1 MQTKQYR
8 FLVLLILFL
17 GIGVN
22 SSKALTVPQ
31 RGTPIDSLLNLLYNP
46 LTSKQTLQAIAK
58 FSSVQSAHIDSAIT
72 FVNNLPACWAM
83 SPVYKYRLQRLM
95 YKQLI
100 GYAGMVK
107 QEYQIFEKIETDFK
121 PGATPAYMQYE
132 VDKPVIYLYPEKEQK
147 IDIHLGFT
155 GTELYTWPKINANMN
170 WFVTAQPNGMLKDAA
185 GEEYPYLFWEGKM
198 DIFAN
203 TDMSTGFVVKA
214 DETEEFFRDKLKL
227 LGLNAREYTDFI
239 TFWGPRMRKN
249 KYNLI
254 HFETTVYNNKVPLNV
269 TPKPESSQRILM
281 VYQGLENPVEVK
293 PQELQPF
300 TRKGYT
306 LIEWGGMEMPAII
319 N

>member
-1 MQTKQYR
+1 MQTKQLKNAVLAIILLCAGISNANA
-8 FLVLLILFL
+8 LVY
-17 GIGVN
+17 
-22 SSKALTVPQ
+22 PQ
-31 RGTPIDSLLNLLYNP
+31 KSRPTDSIMNLLYNP
-46 LTSKQTLQAIAK
+46 VTYPGTLKALEKMDKSMAL
-58 FSSVQSAHIDSAIT
+58 SLDSAVT
-72 FVNNLPACWAM
+72 FINNLPACWAM
-83 SPVYKYRLQRLM
+83 SPVYKYRMQRLM
-95 YKQLI
+95 HRQLL
-100 GYAGMVK
+100 GYAGLVK
-107 QEYQIFEKIETDFK
+107 QEYRVFEKIEADFK
-121 PGATPAYMQYE
+121 PEVNPMQYE
-132 VDKPVIYLYPEKEQK
+132 VDKPVIYLYPDKHTP
-147 IDIHLGFT
+147 ININLGFT
-155 GTELYTWPKINANMN
+155 GTELYTWPKINAGMN

-185 GEEYPYLFWEGKM
+185 GDEYPYLFWEGKM

-214 DETEEFFRDKLKL
+214 DETEEFFRDKLKI

-281 VYQGLENPVEVK
+281 VYQGLDKPVEVT